1 MAQVHKL
8 AQKTREMAEARERAN
23 KEQAEARQ
31 NAANAMMERNLVL
44 AALVSIQGGPIVIP
58 HDVIQRA
65 RHLVSRVELEAVD
78 VDVLVPRPAAF
89 WQRIKQRFVGGGPVP
104 KVRALQISIRADEPP
119 VQMPAEAAGPKAVEE
134 PSPAEPAAPDAGE
147 PIAN

>member
-1 MAQVHKL
+1 MASIHKL
-8 AQKTREMAEARERAN
+8 DQKIRQAAEARELAN
-23 KEQAEARQ
+23 KEQKEARQ

-65 RHLVSRVELEAVD
+65 KERVNDVRLEAVE
-78 VDVLVPRPAAF
+78 VDVVVPRPRAF
-89 WQRIKQRFVGGGPVP
+89 WQRLKQRFVGGGPVP
-104 KVRALQISIRADEPP
+104 KVRALQISIEDPQP
-119 VQMPAEAAGPKAVEE
+119 VQETAAGPVAVEE
-134 PSPAEPAAPDAGE
+134 LAPAEPAAPDANE